1 LGRTPHSAGHS
12 QLGQE
17 HPSIMPPTTQY
28 ELQLARRMSRLGTE
42 TAFEVLNKA
51 RALERQGK
59 SIIHLEIGEPDF
71 DTPANVVE
79 AGVDA
84 LHKGWTHYGPAAGLP
99 ELRQTIADYVSSTR
113 NVKVTP
119 EEVVV
124 VPGGKP
130 IIFFTI
136 LALIDEDDEAIYPN
150 PGFPIYESMIHYVG
164 GKAVPMHLREDRDF
178 SLDVNELAPLITD
191 RTKLIILNSP
201 HNPTGGVMQRKDVE
215 QVAKVIGDRNILV
228 LSDEIYSRLLFEGEH
243 FSIMSV
249 PGMQERTI
257 LLDGFSKTYA
267 MTGWRM
273 GYGVMRADLATHIT
287 RLMTNSN
294 SCTASF
300 TQMAGI
306 EALRG
311 DQASVDHMCAE
322 FKRRRDVFVAGL
334 NKIKGFSCRIPK
346 GAFYVFPNI
355 TKTGWK
361 SKPLADALLEQAG
374 VAALSGTA
382 FGAFGEGYLR
392 FSVANSLEN
401 LQLALDRIDQWT
413 RTNL

>member
-1 LGRTPHSAGHS
+1 MA
-12 QLGQE
+12 Q
-17 HPSIMPPTTQY
+17 TTQH

-59 SIIHLEIGEPDF
+59 SIVHLEIGEPDF
-71 DTPANVVE
+71 DTPANVIE
-79 AGVDA
+79 AAVDA
-84 LHKGWTHYGPAAGLP
+84 LHNGWTHYGPSAGLP
-99 ELRQTIADYVSSTR
+99 ELRQTIADYVSRTR
-113 NVKVTP
+113 GVKVTS

-136 LALIDEDDEAIYPN
+136 LSLIDEEDEVIYPN

-164 GKAVPMHLREDRDF
+164 GKAIPIQLREENDF

-201 HNPTGGVMQRKDVE
+201 QNPTGGVMQRKDVE
-215 QVAKVIGDRNILV
+215 QVAKLIGDRNILV

-273 GYGVMRADLATHIT
+273 GYGVMRPDLAAHIT

-311 DQASVDHMCAE
+311 DQASVDHMCGE
-322 FKRRRDVFVAGL
+322 FKRRRDMFVAGL
-334 NKIKGFSCRIPK
+334 NKIKGFSCRMPK

-382 FGAFGEGYLR
+382 FGEFGEGYLR

-401 LQLALDRIDQWT
+401 LQQALDRIDQWT
-413 RTNL
+413 NKTL

>member
-1 LGRTPHSAGHS
+1 MS
-12 QLGQE
+12 
-17 HPSIMPPTTQY
+17 PTTQH
-28 ELQLARRMSRLGTE
+28 ELQLAPRMSRLGTE

-79 AGVDA
+79 AAVDA
-84 LHKGWTHYGPAAGLP
+84 LHDGWTHYGPSAGLP
-99 ELRQTIADYVSSTR
+99 ELRQTVADYVSRTR
-113 NVKVTP
+113 GVKVAP

-130 IIFFTI
+130 IIFFTM
-136 LALIDEDDEAIYPN
+136 LALIDDGDEVIYPN

-164 GKAVPMHLREDRDF
+164 GRAVPIKLREDRDF
-178 SLDVNELAPLITD
+178 SLDVNELAGLITD
-191 RTKLIILNSP
+191 RTKLIVLNSP
-201 HNPTGGVMQRKDVE
+201 QNPTGGVMERKDVE
-215 QVAKVIGDRNILV
+215 QLAKVIGDRNILV

-243 FSIMSV
+243 FSMMSV

-273 GYGVMRADLATHIT
+273 GYGVMRPDLAAHIT

-311 DQASVDHMCAE
+311 DQSSVDHMCAE
-322 FKRRRDVFVAGL
+322 FKRRRDVFVAGM
-334 NKIKGFSCRIPK
+334 NKIKGFSCRLPK

-355 TKTGWK
+355 SKTGWK

-382 FGAFGEGYLR
+382 FGEFGEGYLR
-392 FSVANSLEN
+392 FSVANSLGN
-401 LQLALDRIDQWT
+401 LQQALDRIDQWT
-413 RTNL
+413 KKNLRVW

>member
-1 LGRTPHSAGHS
+1 MEKSV
-12 QLGQE
+12 
-17 HPSIMPPTTQY
+17 QY

-71 DTPANVVE
+71 DTPANVIE
-79 AGVDA
+79 AGA
-84 LHKGWTHYGPAAGLP
+84 NAMRQGWTHYGPSAGQP
-99 ELRQTIADYVSSTR
+99 ELRQALAEYVSRTR
-113 NVKVTP
+113 GVKVSS

-136 LALIDEDDEAIYPN
+136 LALIDEGDEVIYPN

-164 GKAVPMHLREDRDF
+164 GRAVPIQLKEERDF
-178 SLDVNELAPLITD
+178 SLDVNELAGLITD
-191 RTKLIILNSP
+191 RTKLVILNSP
-201 HNPTGGVMQRKDVE
+201 QNPTGGILNRREIE
-215 QVAKVIGDRNILV
+215 QIAQAIGDRNIMI
-228 LSDEIYSRLLFEGEH
+228 LSDEIYSRLLFDGEKH

-273 GYGVMRADLATHIT
+273 GYGVMRPDLAAHMT

-300 TQMAGI
+300 TQVAGV
-306 EALRG
+306 EAITG
-311 DQASVDHMCAE
+311 DQSSVDHMRDE
-322 FKRRRDVFVAGL
+322 FQRRRDVFVAGL
-334 NKIKGFSCRIPK
+334 NKIKGFSCRMPK
-346 GAFYVFPNI
+346 GAFYAFPNI
-355 TKTGWK
+355 TATGWK

-382 FGAFGEGYLR
+382 FGEYGEGYLR

-401 LQLALDRIDQWT
+401 LQQALERLDQWT
-413 RTNL
+413 RKNL